1 MFMNRQTRSAVR
13 RRADRAASGTGNEAR
28 RESKPR
34 ARGWEEAFTLMEL
47 LVVIAIIAILAAMLL
62 PALAAAK
69 DRAYRIK
76 CASNLHQMGL
86 ALQMYVGD
94 NQDKYPPYA
103 ASADWNHPYQKEHGS
118 MVVWSDALEPY
129 YPVPWTSRAYHC
141 PAYKGLIRDRGADF
155 GGGKIGSYAY
165 NSGGTADFP
174 ANVGWPGFGLGELA
188 EGNGAIE
195 IIPASAVLVPSD
207 MFAISDA
214 RIIRPTVTWLTNAPM
229 GVDFMWLQLYSHA
242 AHKNWEVQ
250 PFRHG
255 QGYNVLF
262 CDGHVNLVKRRDYID
277 PSRSWPN
284 WNRDHQPHPESYAWQ
299 LPNLD
304 H

>member
-13 RRADRAASGTGNEAR
+13 RRADRTASGRGGEAR

-34 ARGWEEAFTLMEL
+34 ACGWEEAFTLMEL
-47 LVVIAIIAILAAMLL
+47 LVVIAIIAILAALLL

-103 ASADWNHPYQKEHGS
+103 ANADWNHPYQAEHRL
-118 MVVWSDALEPY
+118 MVHWSDALDPY
-129 YPVPWTSRAYHC
+129 YPVPWTNRAYHC
-141 PAYKGLIRDRGADF
+141 PAYKGMIAGEGVAYW
-155 GGGKIGSYAY
+155 GEGKVGSYAY
-165 NSGGTADFP
+165 NSGGTADFQMN
-174 ANVGWPGFGLGELA
+174 AEWPGFGLGELQA
-188 EGNGAIE
+188 NGRLR
-195 IIPASAVLVPSD
+195 IISASEVVVPSD

-214 RIIRPTVTWLTNAPM
+214 RIVQPNAAWVTNAPM
-229 GVDFMWLQLYSHA
+229 GIDWMWLQYYSHNFFR
-242 AHKNWEVQ
+242 NWEVQ

-255 QGYNVLF
+255 KGYNVLF

-277 PSRSWPN
+277 PSRSWPH

-299 LPNLD
+299 LMHSD
-304 H
+304 Q